1 MSLKKLIELQA
12 ETNIADKLDDDMLK
26 DIAHKVIR
34 DFQLD
39 EDSRQHYIRSME
51 EAMKIAKQVEE
62 TKTYPWPDAA
72 NVKYPLITSASI
84 QFASRTYPEIVKGN
98 RVVKCAVL
106 GDDPDGSKENLAG
119 QISKQMSDQ
128 LLVSSNEWEPGTDKL
143 LHMLPILGT
152 VFRKTYWHELHDHSR
167 SEVCTPDEIVL
178 NANIKSLED
187 ARRIT
192 HIIYQFKNDIQSRI
206 NAGLYCDVELCGT
219 AVNYASQ
226 PIKEAGDQ
234 DSSYSMS
241 DDDSPRQLVE
251 QHRYLDLDD
260 DGYEEPYI
268 VTVDVQSQHVL
279 RIVARFDL
287 DGIKFSKDGKKIVK
301 ITPIQYFTAYI
312 FIPDPCGGFYG
323 IGFGQLLLPINKMIN
338 TLLNQLID
346 SGTLANMQGGFFGR
360 GVRFKNGKIS
370 AKPGEWIPLE
380 AAAGTTLKDNILPF
394 PFKEPSNVLYQL
406 LGLMMQA
413 GKELSSVSDAMQGQE
428 QAQNVPATTI
438 LALIEQGNKVFGA
451 IQKRLYRSFKQ
462 EFEKLFRLNKLYLDG
477 SNYGINYQKIN
488 GGAGSPTSID
498 YNDPQIDVCP
508 VADPTISS
516 ESQRMARLQALMQLE
531 QKLSPAGQQYATSLQ
546 LKALQ
551 FSDADIKAL
560 MAPPQGPSPEAQRM
574 DAEIKKI
581 MAEAN
586 EITMKPVSNQ
596 IELQLKQG
604 DQELEVRRVE
614 ILGINAMAMM
624 KQSEASMVTALTNA
638 ETSRIQAATEFHT
651 AASKPLDE
659 AQLTSADATRY
670 EEAAQQLIGSNPL
683 LPQQEDIT
691 NGQSDQ
697 ATMAPMA
704 EGSNNPANGAIMP
717 AATEGPS
724 GTITQPGMP
733 PA

>member
-12 ETNIADKLDDDMLK
+12 ETNIAEKLDDDRLLE
-26 DIAHKVIR
+26 IGHCVVR
-34 DFQLD
+34 DFELD
-39 EDSRQHYIRSME
+39 EASRQHYIQQMK

-62 TKTYPWPDAA
+62 MKTYPWPDAA

-106 GDDPDGSKENLAG
+106 GDDMDGRKTELAA

-152 VFRKTYWHELHDHSR
+152 VFRKTYWHEIAGHTR

-178 NANIKSLED
+178 NANVKSLED

-192 HIIYQFKNDIQSRI
+192 HIIYQFKNDVISRI
-206 NAGLYCDVELCGT
+206 NAGLYIDADLSDYDT
-219 AVNYASQ
+219 NYQ
-226 PIKEAGDQ
+226 EQTIKESADKDAG
-234 DSSYSMS
+234 YSQNDKDM
-241 DDDSPRQLVE
+241 PHTLLE

-268 VTVDVQSQHVL
+268 VTVDLKTRRVL

-287 DGIKFSKDGKKIVK
+287 DGITLSKDNKKI
-301 ITPIQYFTAYI
+301 IRIDPINYFTSYI

-338 TLLNQLID
+338 TILNQLLD

-370 AKPGEWIPLE
+370 PKPGEWIPLE
-380 AAAGTTLKDNILPF
+380 AASGSSLKENILPF
-394 PFKEPSNVLYQL
+394 PFKEPSAVLYQL

-462 EFEKLFRLNKLYLDG
+462 EFEKIFRLNKLHLDG
-477 SNYGINYQKIN
+477 SNYGLNYQQLN
-488 GGAGSPTSID
+488 GGKQTPTSID
-498 YNDPQIDVCP
+498 YNDPQIEVCP

-516 ESQRMARLQALMQLE
+516 ETQRMARIQALMQMMP
-531 QKLSPAGQQYATSLQ
+531 QLSPAGQQYATGLY

-551 FSDADIKAL
+551 FTDADIKAL
-560 MAPPQGPSPEAQRM
+560 MAPPEGPSPDAQKM

-581 MAEAN
+581 MAEAQA
-586 EITMKPVSNQ
+586 ITMKPMAEQ
-596 IELQLKQG
+596 ISLQLKQG
-604 DQELEVRRVE
+604 DQELKVREIEVQA
-614 ILGINAMAMM
+614 IMAMAQM
-624 KQSEASMVTALTNA
+624 KQAEASSHAAITNA
-638 ETSRIQAATEFHT
+638 ETGRLKASTELHT
-651 AASKPLDE
+651 VASKPME
-659 AQLTSADATRY
+659 ESSLTSADAARY
-670 EEAAQQLIGSNPL
+670 TQAAETLVGNPL
-683 LPQQEDIT
+683 QSNQMGNM

-697 ATMAPMA
+697 GSMEGMA
-704 EGSNNPANGAIMP
+704 EGPGDIQNGAAIAP
-717 AATEGPS
+717 APQGLEATIAPPGP
-724 GTITQPGMP
+724 T